1 MKREKYLKI
10 IDILADKIYMADLEM
25 SLLKHANKEMEAK
38 IKELE
43 EKLNATFECENVNK
57 EEVA

>member
-1 MKREKYLKI
+1 MNNEKYLKI
-10 IDILADKIYMADLEM
+10 IDILADKIYMADLEIS
-25 SLLKHANKEMEAK
+25 SLKYANERMEAK

-43 EKLNATFECENVNK
+43 DKLSLTCEEINK

>member
-1 MKREKYLKI
+1 
-10 IDILADKIYMADLEM
+10 MADLENS
-25 SLLKHANKEMEAK
+25 SLRYANERMEAK

-43 EKLNATFECENVNK
+43 EKLNSTCEETNK

>member
-1 MKREKYLKI
+1 MKNDKYLKI
-10 IDILADKIYMADLEM
+10 IDILADKIYMLDLDN

-43 EKLNATFECENVNK
+43 EKLNSTCEETNK

>member
-1 MKREKYLKI
+1 MSNEKYLKI
-10 IDILADKIYMADLEM
+10 IDILADRIYMMDLDN

-43 EKLNATFECENVNK
+43 KKLSLTCEGINK
-57 EEVA
+57 EEEVA

>member
-1 MKREKYLKI
+1 MKNDKYLKI
-10 IDILADKIYMADLEM
+10 IDILADKIYMADLEIS
-25 SLLKHANKEMEAK
+25 SLKYANERMEAK

-43 EKLNATFECENVNK
+43 DKLSLTCEEINK

>member
-1 MKREKYLKI
+1 MNNEKYLKI
-10 IDILADKIYMADLEM
+10 IDILADKIYMLDLDN

-43 EKLNATFECENVNK
+43 HKLTCEKTNK

>member
-1 MKREKYLKI
+1 MNNDKYLKI
-10 IDILADKIYMADLEM
+10 IDILADKIYMMDLDN
-25 SLLKHANKEMEAK
+25 SVLKHANERMEAK

-43 EKLNATFECENVNK
+43 EKLNSTCEEINK

>member
-1 MKREKYLKI
+1 MKNEKYLKV
-10 IDILADKIYMADLEM
+10 IDILADKIYMADLEN

-43 EKLNATFECENVNK
+43 EKLAQVCEEMNK
-57 EEVA
+57 EVC

>member
-1 MKREKYLKI
+1 MKNDKYLKI
-10 IDILADKIYMADLEM
+10 IDILADKIYMTDIEI
-25 SLLKHANKEMEAK
+25 SVLKHANEKMEVK

-43 EKLNATFECENVNK
+43 EKLNSTYPCEEVNK

>member
-1 MKREKYLKI
+1 MKNEKYLKI
-10 IDILADKIYMADLEM
+10 IDILAEKIYMMDLDN

-43 EKLNATFECENVNK
+43 AKLSLTCELSNK
-57 EEVA
+57 EVS

>member
-1 MKREKYLKI
+1 MNNEKYLKI
-10 IDILADKIYMADLEM
+10 IDILADRIYMMDLDNN
-25 SLLKHANKEMEAK
+25 LLKHANKEMEAK

-43 EKLNATFECENVNK
+43 AKLSLTCEISNK

>member
-1 MKREKYLKI
+1 MNNEKYLKI
-10 IDILADKIYMADLEM
+10 IDILADKIYMLDLDNRV
-25 SLLKHANKEMEAK
+25 LNHANREMEAK

-43 EKLNATFECENVNK
+43 EKLNSTCEELNK